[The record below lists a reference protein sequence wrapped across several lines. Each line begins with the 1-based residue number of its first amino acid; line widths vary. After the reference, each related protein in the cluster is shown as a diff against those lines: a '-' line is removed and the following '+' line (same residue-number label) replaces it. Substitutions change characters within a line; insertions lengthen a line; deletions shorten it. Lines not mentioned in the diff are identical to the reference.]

1 MNLLIF
7 FIDAALLYGVF
18 WLSFLISKLYHGPNL
33 LPESIQAF
41 KTIYPIL
48 IGIMIACLI
57 YKGAFRRRYRSYW
70 LVFQRLFYGISLGT
84 VFCFIFIF
92 IITGR
97 DESLR
102 VPSSILLGIYFLS
115 VIVLFSTNALILRMK
130 GKIIKR
136 VVIFGSHDFYD
147 AFNKS
152 KSLLRIKRIN
162 DIEQLMNM
170 RDIDEV
176 MISENLQDIPNLNLL
191 IFFLLK
197 LNVTVTFHPSVY
209 AELVAGRIQQE
220 DAINLVS
227 TFIGR
232 KSDGEEFLIRML
244 DVIGCLFLFLIV
256 SPFMLVIACL
266 VKWTS
271 PGPVIYKQQ
280 RVGKDRQL
288 FTMYKFRSMT
298 QESEALHGHKPAA
311 DDDDR
316 ITSVGR
322 FLRKT
327 RMDELPQ
334 LINILRGQMSLVGPR
349 PENVSRVNTHKAL
362 RGLRLAVK
370 PGLTGLAQTQSY
382 YDLHPRHKI
391 KYDFLYIQRRSFA
404 LNLYILFKTVPVV
417 LGRKGQ

>member
-1 MNLLIF
+1 MSFWLLIVD
-7 FIDAALLYGVF
+7 IALLYGTF
-18 WLSFLISKLYHGPNL
+18 LLSYVIRYRGTIP
-33 LPESIQAF
+33 PESIAPF
-41 KTIYPIL
+41 NESYLIL
-48 IGIMIACLI
+48 IGIMIAALI
-57 YKGAFRRRYRSYW
+57 YAGAFRRRYRSYW
-70 LVFQRLFYGISLGT
+70 LIFQKSIYGLTLGT
-84 VFCFIFIF
+84 AFCFIFMYLMRIKF
-92 IITGR
+92 ITF
-97 DESLR
+97 
-102 VPSSILLGIYFLS
+102 PSSVLLINYFLS
-115 VIVLFSTNALILRMK
+115 SVILFVSNAFILRMK

-136 VVIFGSHDFYD
+136 VVIFGSDDFYD

-152 KSLLRIKRIN
+152 KSLLRIKRITN
-162 DIEQLMNM
+162 IEQLMNM

-209 AELVAGRIQQE
+209 AELVAGRIQQQ
-220 DAINLVS
+220 DVINLVS

-244 DVIGCLFLFLIV
+244 DVVGSCVLFLVFG
-256 SPFMLVIACL
+256 PFMLITAFL
-266 VKWTS
+266 IKLTS
-271 PGPVIYKQQ
+271 QGPVIYKQK

-288 FTMYKFRSMT
+288 FILYKFRSMI
-298 QESEALHGHKPAA
+298 QESEILHGHKPAE

-316 ITSVGR
+316 ITPVGR
-322 FLRKT
+322 LLRKT

-334 LINILRGQMSLVGPR
+334 LINILKGQMSLVGPR
-349 PENVSRVNTHKAL
+349 PENISRVNTHKAL

-370 PGLTGLAQTQSY
+370 PGLTGLAQIQSY

-404 LNLYILFKTVPVV
+404 LNLYILAKTIPVV

>member
-1 MNLLIF
+1 M
-7 FIDAALLYGVF
+7 
-18 WLSFLISKLYHGPNL
+18 
-33 LPESIQAF
+33 
-41 KTIYPIL
+41 
-48 IGIMIACLI
+48 M
-57 YKGAFRRRYRSYW
+57 
-70 LVFQRLFYGISLGT
+70 
-84 VFCFIFIF
+84 
-92 IITGR
+92 GR
-97 DESLR
+97 DELSR
-102 VPSSILLGIYFLS
+102 IPSSVLLINYFLS
-115 VIVLFSTNALILRMK
+115 SVILFLSNAFILRMK

-162 DIEQLMNM
+162 NIEQLMNM

-220 DAINLVS
+220 DAVNLIS

-244 DVIGCLFLFLIV
+244 DVVGSFVLFGVFG
-256 SPFMLVIACL
+256 PFMLMTASLI
-266 VKWTS
+266 KWTS
-271 PGPVIYKQQ
+271 QGPVIYRQQ
-280 RVGKDRQL
+280 RVGKDRKL
-288 FTMYKFRSMT
+288 FTLYKFRTMR
-298 QESEALHGHKPAA
+298 EDAEALHGHKPAT

-322 FLRKT
+322 ILRKT
-327 RMDELPQ
+327 RLDELPQ
-334 LINILRGQMSLVGPR
+334 LVNILKGQMSLVGPR
-349 PENVSRVNTHKAL
+349 PENVSRVNRHKAL

-370 PGLTGLAQTQSY
+370 PGLTGLAQIQSY

-404 LNLYILFKTVPVV
+404 LNLYILAKTIPVV

>member
-1 MNLLIF
+1 MSFWLLIVD
-7 FIDAALLYGVF
+7 IALLYGTF
-18 WLSFLISKLYHGPNL
+18 LLSYMIRYRGTIP
-33 LPESIQAF
+33 PESIAPF
-41 KTIYPIL
+41 NESYLIL
-48 IGIMIACLI
+48 IGIMIAALT
-57 YKGAFRRRYRSYW
+57 YAGAFRRRYRSYW
-70 LVFQRLFYGISLGT
+70 LIFQKSIYGLTLGT
-84 VFCFIFIF
+84 AFCFIFMYLMRVKF
-92 IITGR
+92 ITF
-97 DESLR
+97 
-102 VPSSILLGIYFLS
+102 PSSVLLINYFLS
-115 VIVLFSTNALILRMK
+115 SVILF
-130 GKIIKR
+130 
-136 VVIFGSHDFYD
+136 DFYD

-162 DIEQLMNM
+162 NIEQLMNM

-220 DAINLVS
+220 DAVNLIS

-244 DVIGCLFLFLIV
+244 DVVGSFVLFGVFG
-256 SPFMLVIACL
+256 PFMLMTASLI
-266 VKWTS
+266 KWTS
-271 PGPVIYKQQ
+271 QGPVIYRQQ
-280 RVGKDRQL
+280 RVGKDRKL
-288 FTMYKFRSMT
+288 FTLYKFRTMR
-298 QESEALHGHKPAA
+298 EDAEALHGHKPAT

-322 FLRKT
+322 ILRKT
-327 RMDELPQ
+327 RLDELPQ
-334 LINILRGQMSLVGPR
+334 LVNILKGQMSLVGPR
-349 PENVSRVNTHKAL
+349 PENVSRVNRHKAL

-370 PGLTGLAQTQSY
+370 PGLTGLAQIQSY

-391 KYDFLYIQRRSFA
+391 KYDFLYMQRGSFA
-404 LNLYILFKTVPVV
+404 VDLYILAKTIPVV

>member
-1 MNLLIF
+1 M
-7 FIDAALLYGVF
+7 
-18 WLSFLISKLYHGPNL
+18 
-33 LPESIQAF
+33 
-41 KTIYPIL
+41 
-48 IGIMIACLI
+48 M
-57 YKGAFRRRYRSYW
+57 
-70 LVFQRLFYGISLGT
+70 
-84 VFCFIFIF
+84 
-92 IITGR
+92 GR
-97 DESLR
+97 DELSR
-102 VPSSILLGIYFLS
+102 IPSSVLLINYFLS
-115 VIVLFSTNALILRMK
+115 SVILFLSNAFILRMK

-136 VVIFGSHDFYD
+136 VVIFGSDDFYD

-152 KSLLRIKRIN
+152 KSLLRIKRITN
-162 DIEQLMNM
+162 IEQLMNM

-176 MISENLQDIPNLNLL
+176 MISENLQEIPNLNLL

-220 DAINLVS
+220 DAVNLIS

-244 DVIGCLFLFLIV
+244 DVVGSFVLFGV
-256 SPFMLVIACL
+256 
-266 VKWTS
+266 
-271 PGPVIYKQQ
+271 
-280 RVGKDRQL
+280 
-288 FTMYKFRSMT
+288 TMR
-298 QESEALHGHKPAA
+298 EDAEALHGHKPAT

-322 FLRKT
+322 ILRKT
-327 RMDELPQ
+327 RLDELPQ
-334 LINILRGQMSLVGPR
+334 LVNILKGQMSLVGPR
-349 PENVSRVNTHKAL
+349 PENVSRVNRHKAL

-370 PGLTGLAQTQSY
+370 PGLTGLAQIQSY

-404 LNLYILFKTVPVV
+404 LNLYILAKTIPVV